1 MVSISPK
8 EMVAN
13 RIKTWIEAKAE
24 TISRETKRKD
34 SIPEDATFSPSETGC
49 LTPCQCS
56 HKSTSDKAHLY
67 NKTKIINAFFSTR
80 VSTWSG
86 RIPFTDLP
94 KKPRDFK
101 LLSDVGALSISPPSW
116 QTEKRT
122 LDLLSERYGVC
133 HFYPSNGAMRLKQN
147 LEVT

>member
-1 MVSISPK
+1 M
-8 EMVAN
+8 
-13 RIKTWIEAKAE
+13 
-24 TISRETKRKD
+24 
-34 SIPEDATFSPSETGC
+34 
-49 LTPCQCS
+49 
-56 HKSTSDKAHLY
+56 
-67 NKTKIINAFFSTR
+67 
-80 VSTWSG
+80 STWSG

-133 HFYPSNGAMRLKQN
+133 HFYTNNGAVRLKQN
-147 LEVT
+147 LEVTKAKYRLCKDRPDPYEAERLEQIWKLPFVWKQALEP